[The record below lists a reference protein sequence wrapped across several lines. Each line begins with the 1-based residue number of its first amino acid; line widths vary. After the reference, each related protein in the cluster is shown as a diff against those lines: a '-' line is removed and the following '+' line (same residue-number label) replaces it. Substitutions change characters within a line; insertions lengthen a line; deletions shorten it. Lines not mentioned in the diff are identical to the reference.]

1 MFRGLHLLLVLSIV
15 GLATSTAIA
24 DHKYRIVIMPK
35 LIGISYYA
43 AVKKGIDEAAREL
56 PDVKVTWTGPTQDRV
71 EKQIAILDKII
82 PSRPDLIAIAPN
94 DRVAIVP
101 ILEKAK
107 RDGIRILNWAGE
119 TNLHDFVVNP
129 VDCRTFGV
137 QIVEALEEQVGPK
150 GEIAI
155 VTPSFAAPN
164 QLRWIEEIKRH
175 IYSKYPGLTIYDIRT
190 AGANTEESY
199 RITSDYLREI
209 PGLKGIIALGVLVAP
224 GVAKAVEEAG
234 LSGKIAVVGVSTPA
248 LMRPYVKDGTVK
260 KVLLW
265 KAQDHGYLTVY
276 SAYRLLTTGI
286 RLNQPFNAGRLGT
299 FTPQMDGLNMQVFLP
314 TLILT
319 KTNIDEY
326 HF

>member
-1 MFRGLHLLLVLSIV
+1 MFRGLQLILVLSLVAI
-15 GLATSTAIA
+15 ATSAALA
-24 DHKYRIVIMPK
+24 DHKYRIVIIPK
-35 LIGISYYA
+35 LVGISYYA
-43 AVKKGIDEAAREL
+43 AAKKGIDEAAREL
-56 PDVKVTWTGPTQDRV
+56 PEVNVSWIGPTQDRV

-82 PSRPDLIAIAPN
+82 PTRPDMIAIAPN
-94 DRVAIVP
+94 DRVAIAP
-101 ILEKAK
+101 ALEKAK
-107 RDGIRILNWAGE
+107 REGIRILNWAGE
-119 TNLHDFVVNP
+119 TDLHDLVVNP

-137 QIVEALEEQVGPK
+137 QIVEALEEEVGPK

-175 IYSKYPGLTIYDIRT
+175 IYSKYPDLTIYDIRT
-190 AGANTEESY
+190 AGANTEEAY
-199 RITSDYLREI
+199 RITRDYLHEI

-224 GVAKAVEEAG
+224 GVAKAVEDAG
-234 LSGKIAVVGVSTPA
+234 LSGKVAVVGVSTPD

-265 KAQDHGYLTVY
+265 KAEDHGYLTVY
-276 SAYRLLTTGI
+276 SAYRLLTTGVQ
-286 RLNQPFNAGRLGT
+286 LNQPFKAGRLGT

-314 TLILT
+314 TLVLT
-319 KTNIDEY
+319 KANIDEY